1 MADEPSVLERHRRAV
16 AGFDS
21 AVEAAASADAW
32 TTPSPCPEW
41 TAADVVMHVT
51 GVHHRLAA
59 QLGETCVLPTSTKP
73 DELVPGWRAV
83 RDATLHALGQS
94 GALDTEVTMGVGT
107 MTVGQFANILMTD
120 TLLHTWDL
128 ARAVGADER
137 LDPELVERAHQAA
150 LPLDQMLRSGTAFGP
165 KVEIGDD
172 ADPQSQMLAFFGRDP
187 R

>member
-16 AGFDS
+16 AGFD
-21 AVEAAASADAW
+21 AVVAVAANADAW
-32 TTPSPCPEW
+32 TKPSPCEKW

-51 GVHHRLAA
+51 GVHHRLAS
-59 QLGETCVLPTSTKP
+59 QLGETCEMPTSTEGA
-73 DELVPGWRAV
+73 ELTAGWRAV
-83 RDATLHALGQS
+83 RDDTLRALAQP
-94 GALDTEVTMGVGT
+94 GALDAEVTMGVGT

-150 LPLDQMLRSGTAFGP
+150 LPLDEMLRSGTAFGP
-165 KVEIGDD
+165 KVDIGED
-172 ADPQSQMLAFFGRDP
+172 ADPQSKMLAFFGRDP